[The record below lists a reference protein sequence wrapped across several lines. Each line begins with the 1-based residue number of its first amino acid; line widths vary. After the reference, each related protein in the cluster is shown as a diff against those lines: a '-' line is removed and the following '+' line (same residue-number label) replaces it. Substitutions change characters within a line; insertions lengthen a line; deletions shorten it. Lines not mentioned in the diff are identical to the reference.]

1 MHYNFIL
8 KLVIFYFFLRARKNV
23 MPRWYI
29 TYAVSVFTVV
39 YYEYGMRVYVC
50 MCVRCIKSI
59 ALTSF
64 SYISVE
70 LRKLNE
76 IHRNCI

>member
-50 MCVRCIKSI
+50 MCACVCSMYKVDSLNII
-59 ALTSF
+59 F
-64 SYISVE
+64 IYIG
-70 LRKLNE
+70 
-76 IHRNCI
+76 